1 VVDVPNHQQMG
12 KTMLSIFEFF
22 DINFELELQK
32 WELISYEIHFHF
44 VLLGYVQVSYDYVG
58 WVVIYFQEVK
68 GLSKG
73 VQLTNNLKNKHTFI
87 G

>member
-32 WELISYEIHFHF
+32 
-44 VLLGYVQVSYDYVG
+44 
-58 WVVIYFQEVK
+58 
-68 GLSKG
+68 
-73 VQLTNNLKNKHTFI
+73 
-87 G
+87 

>member
-1 VVDVPNHQQMG
+1 M
-12 KTMLSIFEFF
+12 
-22 DINFELELQK
+22 
-32 WELISYEIHFHF
+32 SYEIHLNF

-68 GLSKG
+68 GLSNG
-73 VQLTNNLKNKHTFI
+73 VQLANNIKNKHTFI